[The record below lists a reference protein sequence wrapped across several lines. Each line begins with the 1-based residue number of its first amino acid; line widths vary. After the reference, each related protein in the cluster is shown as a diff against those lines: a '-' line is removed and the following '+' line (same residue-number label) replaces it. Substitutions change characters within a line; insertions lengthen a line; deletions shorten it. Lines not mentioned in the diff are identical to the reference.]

1 MKKGKVYLV
10 GAGPGDAGLI
20 TVNGMNAIKKADVIV
35 YDRLANPKL
44 LKYNQKSAKLVYVG
58 KASKEHTMKQE
69 DISQLLV
76 DEALAGKTVVR
87 LKGGDPYV
95 FGRGE
100 RKASFSTKT
109 MLTLK

>member
-44 LKYNQKSAKLVYVG
+44 LKYNQKSKSRRHTINLLRSGWSSCHHSICCTHAK
-58 KASKEHTMKQE
+58 
-69 DISQLLV
+69 
-76 DEALAGKTVVR
+76 AL
-87 LKGGDPYV
+87 
-95 FGRGE
+95 
-100 RKASFSTKT
+100 
-109 MLTLK
+109 